1 MTLSLPLLAV
11 AFQVLPFYQQKPEQD
26 FYALRPFWSHE
37 AETTDVLW
45 PLFTSHRDW
54 WRFCF
59 FTHYQSNADGGYQ
72 FDILPLWWNGR
83 EEGKGKRKKE
93 EEKSAEGKSA
103 EDSSYWGLFPLYGRH
118 PHVLMMYD
126 WEFVLWPVW
135 MRYRMPRPKDQAWLT
150 TNAVLF
156 PFFHWRDDGSWGFWP
171 FYVTSHNRADDHTTV
186 LWPLWNRKT
195 SFADRDTG
203 GAGTSW
209 MLWPLLGRVDRERE
223 QQWLFLPPFFSFAET
238 PDGWRGRYPWPLV
251 EIERFAKR
259 ARTSVFPFYEHIDN
273 FRYLDGAKEDEIT
286 RFGWRLVE
294 LLPDET
300 RVFPFW
306 VSRPDDTYFR
316 LWPFWESSVAADGTR
331 YGRFLSLFP
340 IRWVPAVDRNW
351 SKFWTFY
358 ERVTHGGE
366 TAHALFWG
374 LFRWTTH
381 DNPQPETQPNESTR
395 HD

>member
-1 MTLSLPLLAV
+1 MLSALLLAT
-11 AFQVLPFYQQKPEQD
+11 AFQVLPFYQQDSARD

-54 WRFCF
+54 WRLCL
-59 FTHYQSNADGGYQ
+59 FTHYQSNVDGGYQ
-72 FDILPLWWNGR
+72 FDILPLWWNGVEGRRKR
-83 EEGKGKRKKE
+83 EEGR
-93 EEKSAEGKSA
+93 SAD
-103 EDSSYWGLFPLYGRH
+103 DSSYWGLFPIYGRH
-118 PHVLMMYD
+118 PHVLTLYD

-135 MRYRMPRPKDQAWLT
+135 MRYRMPRPKDGTWLT

-156 PFFHWRDDGSWGFWP
+156 PLFHWRDDGAWGFWP

-186 LWPLWNRKT
+186 LWPLWNWKT

-209 MLWPLLGRVDRERE
+209 MLWPLLGRVARERE
-223 QQWLFLPPFFSFAET
+223 SQWLFLPPLFSYAET
-238 PDGWRGRYPWPLV
+238 PNGWRGRFPWPFV
-251 EIERFAKR
+251 EIERFEKR
-259 ARTSVFPFYEHIDN
+259 ARTSVFPLYEHIDN

-340 IRWVPAVDRNW
+340 IRWAPAVDRNW
-351 SKFWTFY
+351 SKFWTLY
-358 ERVTHGGE
+358 ERVTTPRGE
-366 TAHALFWG
+366 TVHALLWG
-374 LFRWTTH
+374 LVRWTTRE
-381 DNPQPETQPNESTR
+381 QGE
-395 HD
+395 

>member
-1 MTLSLPLLAV
+1 MLSALLLAT
-11 AFQVLPFYQQKPEQD
+11 AFQVLPFYQQRPEQD

-72 FDILPLWWNGR
+72 FDILPLWWNGVDGR
-83 EEGKGKRKKE
+83 RKKE

-103 EDSSYWGLFPLYGRH
+103 DDSFYWGLFPIYGRH
-118 PHVLMMYD
+118 PHVLTLYD

-135 MRYRMPRPKDQAWLT
+135 MRYRMPRPKDGTWLT

-156 PFFHWRDDGSWGFWP
+156 PLFHWRDDGSWGFWP

-186 LWPLWNRKT
+186 LWPLWNWKT

-209 MLWPLLGRVDRERE
+209 MLWPLLGRVARERE
-223 QQWLFLPPFFSFAET
+223 RQWLFLPPLFSYAET
-238 PDGWRGRYPWPLV
+238 PNGWRGRFPWPFV
-251 EIERFAKR
+251 EIERFEKR
-259 ARTSVFPFYEHIDN
+259 ARTSVFPLYEHIDN

-316 LWPFWESSVAADGTR
+316 LWPFWESSADAQGVR
-331 YGRFLSLFP
+331 SGRFLSLFP
-340 IRWVPAVDRNW
+340 VRWVPAVDRNW
-351 SKFWTFY
+351 SKFWTLY
-358 ERVTHGGE
+358 ERVTRRGVTDHS
-366 TAHALFWG
+366 LFWG
-374 LFRWTTH
+374 LVRWTTRE
-381 DNPQPETQPNESTR
+381 QGE
-395 HD
+395 